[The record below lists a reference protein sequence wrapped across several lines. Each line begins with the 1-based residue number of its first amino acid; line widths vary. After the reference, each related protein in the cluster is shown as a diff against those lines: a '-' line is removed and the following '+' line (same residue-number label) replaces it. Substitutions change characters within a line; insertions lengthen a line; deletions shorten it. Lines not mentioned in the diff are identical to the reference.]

1 MGMQFEMRA
10 MIDQALGHP
19 EQGVVNFNVL
29 HRLLHE
35 ILNRLDNEKG
45 ENHSK
50 IGTDVSGNEAARK
63 EDVGSEETT
72 DQKRS
77 ERTSDVVQG
86 ERKEGSYPPLSR

>member
-19 EQGVVNFNVL
+19 EQSVVNFSVL

-35 ILNRLDNEKG
+35 ILNHLDNEKG

-50 IGTDVSGNEAARK
+50 IGTGVSVNEAARK

-72 DQKRS
+72 DQNRS
-77 ERTSDVVQG
+77 ERASDVVQG